1 MRKNNSLPNSKY
13 IDTTIGLKYLNNNEE
28 LYLKILNRFLTRY
41 RDFDIKSI
49 KEDDFKSEMH
59 TLKGLSSTLG
69 MEQLSTLA
77 KKLYEEQNEELFSD
91 FIKILDAIILDIN
104 YL

>member
-1 MRKNNSLPNSKY
+1 MNRDDSLPNSKY
-13 IDTTIGLKYLNNNEE
+13 IDTTIGLKYLNNNKE

-49 KEDDFKSEMH
+49 KKDDFKNEMH

-69 MEQLSTLA
+69 MEQLSILA
-77 KKLYEEQNEELFSD
+77 KNLHDEQNEELFSN
-91 FIKILDAIILDIN
+91 FTQTLDAIILDLTSI
-104 YL
+104 

>member
-1 MRKNNSLPNSKY
+1 MNRDDALPNSEY
-13 IDTTIGLKYLNNNEE
+13 IDTTTGLKYLNNNKG

-41 RDFDIKSI
+41 SNFDITSI
-49 KEDDFKSEMH
+49 KEDDFKNEMH

-77 KKLYEEQNEELFSD
+77 KNLHEEQNEELFRD
-91 FIKILDAIILDIN
+91 FTKILDAIILDLNAI
-104 YL
+104 

>member
-1 MRKNNSLPNSKY
+1 
-13 IDTTIGLKYLNNNEE
+13 
-28 LYLKILNRFLTRY
+28 
-41 RDFDIKSI
+41 
-49 KEDDFKSEMH
+49 
-59 TLKGLSSTLG
+59 

-104 YL
+104 YLQYP